1 MFWLPSTT
9 VLVLSP
15 VIAGNSRQNNKCIR
29 SSAPR
34 NNEFI
39 RSFPARSNEFI
50 RSLTSSAKETPVTNK
65 FVTTWEETD
74 HKQPEYAPIVESKL
88 DFYDFNYSTVEA
100 GSFDLRDYLKGKQL
114 IIIEYF
120 AGWCENSNRNGHV
133 IQRLWS
139 KYRDHGL
146 GVVGV
151 AEYSDAAELRIHINR
166 IGIDYPIVVETTKLG
181 KRKDSSHYRYRH
193 AVGDKRKWG
202 TPFYVIIDAR
212 DVEPSGNNR
221 LIARRVYT
229 ASGELE
235 EESTEQFLRKALTKS
250 GSEVKDSLARAR
262 KSKLAKARPRQ
273 RATVCSARRV
283 RDPLGK
289 GSSSARARTAGASV

>member
-1 MFWLPSTT
+1 MFWLPGSA
-9 VLVLSP
+9 VLILSP
-15 VIAGNSRQNNKCIR
+15 LTMGNT
-29 SSAPR
+29 P
-34 NNEFI
+34 
-39 RSFPARSNEFI
+39 RSNEFI
-50 RSLTSSAKETPVTNK
+50 RHLASSSEEASETSK
-65 FVTTWEETD
+65 FVATREGTD
-74 HKQPEYAPIVESKL
+74 HKQPEYAPIVERKL
-88 DFYDFNYSTVEA
+88 DFFDFNYSTVEA
-100 GSFDLRDYLKGKQL
+100 GPFDLRDYLKGKQI

-139 KYRDHGL
+139 KYRDRGL

-193 AVGDKRKWG
+193 SVGDKRKWG

-212 DVEPSGNNR
+212 DVEPSGSNG

-235 EESTEQFLRKALTKS
+235 EESTEQFLSKTLMHS
-250 GSEVKDSLARAR
+250 GSTVK
-262 KSKLAKARPRQ
+262 
-273 RATVCSARRV
+273 
-283 RDPLGK
+283 
-289 GSSSARARTAGASV
+289 